1 MYVSHIST
9 FLLSFKD
16 GDEHLS
22 SQNETFKDVMTKRN
36 ISHSQ
41 AVFEKYKKVSFS
53 SYLIWRKLSDN

>member
-41 AVFEKYKKVSFS
+41 AVFEKYKQVSFS
-53 SYLIWRKLSDN
+53 RI